1 MLRAVTMP
9 PRLRLA
15 LVLAPLLACHHG
27 GSGDDA
33 TLPSDDTKPADSS
46 TPPGGDPAGAPPAP
60 GARPTVADDAD
71 AVTIRNE
78 TITIRWDK
86 HTGAADFSFGGFTA
100 VKAAYASVDLGPP
113 LGYVTT
119 KGYATHALGS
129 SKPIDDAEGAGLE
142 VVLVSSS
149 PGRPDIQQI
158 VTIHAGSKSF
168 LLDEHVVGTALASAY
183 LGALIVDDTGDVE
196 PGPGADPRVL
206 DVPFDNDDWVR
217 YDSRVLGAN
226 DFSGTGYEV
235 AAVYESTS
243 RRGLVVGSVTHDFW
257 KTGIYYDATKGRLRK
272 MNVYGGA
279 ATPDQPSHSGA
290 TYGSD
295 GTHDVAKHGAM
306 TGMTLASPTI
316 FVGYFDD
323 WRDGMEAYG
332 RANARIA
339 PPRTWAGGAPFG
351 WMSWGAY
358 GSGVTADRLTGVSD
372 FLKTNLASGPF
383 GAGGPVYVNIDAGL
397 NTDAAP
403 VVAHVHAN
411 GQRAG
416 TYRVPFAY
424 YAAQDPTSLAKP
436 VGSFTLADV
445 VLRDDAGNPIW
456 RKGAYVLDVT
466 HPGARALMK
475 SEMDSVV
482 AGGFDWLKLD
492 FMTFGVLEG
501 KHYDPT
507 VKTGV
512 QAYNQ
517 AMQYLTSLL
526 PPNIFVSL
534 SIAPLFPSGYAHARR
549 ISCDVI
555 GQLDDVQAPAYP
567 HYGSTEYM
575 LNSLTFGWWQAGTLY
590 PFVDP
595 DAMALYKFGAQGKII
610 TPEWAKTRV
619 SASAIAGAP
628 FLDSTDYS
636 DATASQRMTTLLAN
650 ADVDAMIRNAKGAA
664 FRPIDGG
671 VAYVSA
677 PISGSTDTNSG
688 SAASDVF
695 VRADGGTV
703 LVAAFDFD
711 GQNAATK
718 SIDLARAGLDPNGTY
733 TVTDLWAGTTTSA
746 KGTLSI
752 ALAAGESKILRL
764 APQ

>member
-1 MLRAVTMP
+1 MASRI
-9 PRLRLA
+9 RLGA
-15 LVLAPLLACHHG
+15 LLLVSLLACHHG
-27 GSGDDA
+27 SDDPGAPVSDAPPVRGGDD
-33 TLPSDDTKPADSS
+33 
-46 TPPGGDPAGAPPAP
+46 TPPATDMGPPPPMP
-60 GARPTVADDAD
+60 GARPIVSEDGD
-71 AVTIRNE
+71 AVWIKNE
-78 TITIRWDK
+78 VVTIRWDK
-86 HTGAADFSFGGFTA
+86 HTGTADFTFAGFTA
-100 VKAAYASVDLGPP
+100 VKAAYASVDLGAP

-119 KGYATHALGS
+119 KGYATHALAG
-129 SKPIDDAEGAGLE
+129 SKPIDDAEGAGLQ
-142 VVLVSSS
+142 VTLTSSA
-149 PGRPDIQQI
+149 PGKPDIQQI
-158 VTIHAGSKSF
+158 VTIHTGERSF
-168 LLDEHVVGTALASAY
+168 LLDEHVVATGSLASAY
-183 LGALIVDDTGDVE
+183 LGPVIVDDTGDVT

-217 YDSRVLGAN
+217 YDSRVLGAT

-257 KTGIYYDATKGRLRK
+257 KTGIYYEATKGRLKK

-279 ATPDQPSHSGA
+279 ATADQTTHSGA
-290 TYGSD
+290 TYGKD

-306 TGMTLASPTI
+306 TGTTLTSPTI
-316 FVGYFDD
+316 FVGFWDD

-332 RANARIA
+332 RANARIT
-339 PPRTWAGGAPFG
+339 PPLAWSGAAPFG

-358 GSGVTADRLTGVSD
+358 QGAVTADKLTGVSD
-372 FLKTNLASGPF
+372 FLKANLAGGPF
-383 GAGGPVYVNIDAGL
+383 GAAGPIYVNIDAGL
-397 NTDAAP
+397 NTDPAP

-411 GQRAG
+411 GQRVG

-424 YAAQDPTSLAKP
+424 YAAQAQTSLDKP
-436 VGSFTLADV
+436 VGAGTTFNYSDI

-475 SEMDSVV
+475 GEMDSVV

-492 FMTFGVLEG
+492 FMTFGALEG
-501 KHYDPT
+501 KHHDPA
-507 VKTGV
+507 VKTGI

-517 AMQYLTSLL
+517 AMQYITSLL
-526 PPNIFVSL
+526 PPNVFVSL
-534 SIAPLFPSGYAHARR
+534 SIAPLFPSGYAHSRR

-555 GQLDDVQAPAYP
+555 GQLDDLQSPTYP

-575 LNSLTFGWWQAGTLY
+575 LNSLSFGWWQAGTIY

-595 DAMALYKFGAQGKII
+595 DAMALYKFGNQSPI

-619 SASAIAGAP
+619 TASAVAGAP

-636 DATASQRMTTLLAN
+636 DATGAQRMTTLLGN
-650 ADVDAMIRNAKGAA
+650 AAIDALVQNAKGAA
-664 FRPIDGG
+664 FRPLDGG
-671 VAYVSA
+671 VGYVSA
-677 PISGSTDTNSG
+677 PMSGSTDTNSG

-695 VRADGGTV
+695 VRADGGAV

-711 GQNAATK
+711 PAKPAMK
-718 SIDLARAGLDPNGTY
+718 SIDLARAGLDANGNY
-733 TVTDLWAGTTTSA
+733 AVTDLWTGDKTSA
-746 KGTLSI
+746 KGTLAVS
-752 ALAAGESKILRL
+752 LNPGESKIFRL
-764 APQ
+764 EPQ